1 MYVILIFKKSNVL
14 QPEFQ
19 DHWIIT
25 YPIKYNGRF
34 YAIFMFHCEPI
45 LRLPG
50 YIIFLLQLLK

>member
-1 MYVILIFKKSNVL
+1 MYVISINKSNVL

-25 YPIKYNGRF
+25 YHIKYIGRF